1 MSGKKV
7 ITITGASRG
16 IGLAIAQKFFS
27 EGYQLRLH
35 ASGITGIEKLQSLFP
50 HAECFAADLSQAS
63 QIEGLASQ
71 WAALGAPDIFI
82 NNAGTFLPGA
92 IHEEKPGVFETLMS
106 VNLAAPY
113 HLTRAILP
121 GMIARKYGTILNMCS
136 TASLQGYPNGG
147 SYCISKFGLL
157 GLSKELREELKP
169 FGIKV
174 ISMMPGATFTDSWAG
189 SGLPEDRFIS
199 AEDLAELVFTTCT
212 LKSSAV
218 VEEIVIRPLAG
229 DIGN

>member
-1 MSGKKV
+1 
-7 ITITGASRG
+7 
-16 IGLAIAQKFFS
+16 
-27 EGYQLRLH
+27 
-35 ASGITGIEKLQSLFP
+35 
-50 HAECFAADLSQAS
+50 
-63 QIEGLASQ
+63 
-71 WAALGAPDIFI
+71 
-82 NNAGTFLPGA
+82 
-92 IHEEKPGVFETLMS
+92 
-106 VNLAAPY
+106 
-113 HLTRAILP
+113 
-121 GMIARKYGTILNMCS
+121 MCS

>member
-1 MSGKKV
+1 MKL

-16 IGLAIAQKFFS
+16 IGLAIARKFSQNGFD
-27 EGYQLRLH
+27 LRLH
-35 ASGITGIEKLQSLFP
+35 ASSVESLASLKNEFP
-50 HAECFAADLSQAS
+50 QAELFAANLKDAQEIKDLAQK
-63 QIEGLASQ
+63 
-71 WAALGAPDIFI
+71 WALLNPPDTFI

-92 IHEEKPGVFETLMS
+92 IYEEEAGVFETILS

-113 HLTRAILP
+113 HLTRAVLP
-121 GMIARKYGTILNMCS
+121 GMIQRKSGTILNMCS

-147 SYCISKFGLL
+147 SYCISKFALL

-174 ISMMPGATFTDSWAG
+174 ISMMPGATYTDSWAQ
-189 SGLPEDRFIS
+189 SGLAEDRFIS
-199 AEDLAELVFTTCT
+199 AEDLAELVFTSCT

-218 VEEIVIRPLAG
+218 VEEIVIRPIAG